1 MIAGALAKIF
11 SLFGTLFTW
20 QVAKTAMWKMFV
32 FLAVGAIVPWVTYL
46 GINAGLGVFAEWLV
60 EKVESINIE
69 GGVPS
74 PYLIS
79 GTAAYLFNQL
89 GLYIAFSMIISAVSA
104 RIAVR
109 SIPFMRNLI

>member
-1 MIAGALAKIF
+1 MLAQAFAKIF
-11 SLFGTLFTW
+11 SLFATMFTW

-32 FLAVGAIVPWVTYL
+32 FLAVGAIVPWVTYIA
-46 GINAGLGVFAEWLV
+46 INAGLGVFAEWLV
-60 EKVESINIE
+60 EKVAAINVD
-69 GGVPS
+69 GGVPT

-89 GLYIAFSMIISAVSA
+89 GLDIAFSMIISAVSA

-109 SIPFMRNLI
+109 STPFLRNTI